1 MQLLGI
7 NGIEIIDQLCII
19 SSSKNIKFLV
29 LIILNIEINWE
40 YCDVIGVDE
49 CLIKLVNFEYLLNKM
64 IYLLVN

>member
-1 MQLLGI
+1 M
-7 NGIEIIDQLCII
+7 
-19 SSSKNIKFLV
+19 V
-29 LIILNIEINWE
+29 LIILNIEIDWE